1 MFLWVGYGPKTE
13 ASDHFFSVHIGTA
26 ISKFIESC
34 VLGVHESSKS
44 PDKFDEPINK
54 ISDISIRVQVCSL

>member
-13 ASDHFFSVHIGTA
+13 VSDHFFL
-26 ISKFIESC
+26 FIEERSS
-34 VLGVHESSKS
+34 LNLESRVVDVDESGKS

-54 ISDISIRVQVCSL
+54 ISHVSIRVQVCSL